1 MDPMVGAVSRD
12 REGMSLVNILLD
24 FVHDENIESGNRTT
38 KSMYRYWLS
47 AKLTPIR

>member
-38 KSMYRYWLS
+38 KSMYRY
-47 AKLTPIR
+47 